1 MARKKFSCTAGP
13 GTTDLN
19 HISNYDANGVG
30 AIRSEINLT
39 LHIIHEMEKWDK
51 WLWLMFLLMI

>member
-30 AIRSEINLT
+30 AIRSEINVT
-39 LHIIHEMEKWDK
+39 LHIIHEVEKWDK
-51 WLWLMFLLMI
+51 